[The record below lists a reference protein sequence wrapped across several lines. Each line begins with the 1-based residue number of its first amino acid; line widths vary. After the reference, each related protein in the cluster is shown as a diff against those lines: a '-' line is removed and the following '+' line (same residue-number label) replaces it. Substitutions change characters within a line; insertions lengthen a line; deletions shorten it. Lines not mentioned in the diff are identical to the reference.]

1 MMFKGNKVYRTQ
13 SQFQTA
19 MREIGVANWNGGT
32 STEFVSYHFTV
43 LSERVEKGIEFWAN
57 AIRFPLLDPGELERE
72 KSVVIN
78 EIRGYFDDPDHIYQA
93 AIDKALFFKFPFRR
107 DVAGYE
113 NAVRSAT
120 PAMLEQIQ
128 ASYYIPNNAALFI
141 GGDVEPDKVFQIV
154 KKHFGSWQ
162 RKNDPWAVP
171 LESHPSLKNDA
182 RLIYPDGQ
190 MHTGVLSVELV
201 FRGPDLLADTSAT
214 YAADVWGKMLEDP
227 NGKFKT
233 NIFAKVP
240 GLYKKETIGAG
251 YFSQKDGGIISF
263 SAYMLIIPGQNTFE
277 RIAALKEAF
286 LSEIKL
292 MASDPLY
299 FSENDYKTLKM
310 KLIDES
316 ILERETTE
324 GFINCLSFWW
334 ASANTDYY
342 LEYIDNLKKIGFA
355 DIKKFLADYII
366 AQKSVLSVRI
376 NPQNFENE
384 KEIAG
389 KNGFAVVF
397 KENAFWWEDKF

>member
-1 MMFKGNKVYRTQ
+1 
-13 SQFQTA
+13 
-19 MREIGVANWNGGT
+19 
-32 STEFVSYHFTV
+32 
-43 LSERVEKGIEFWAN
+43 
-57 AIRFPLLDPGELERE
+57 
-72 KSVVIN
+72 
-78 EIRGYFDDPDHIYQA
+78 
-93 AIDKALFFKFPFRR
+93 
-107 DVAGYE
+107 
-113 NAVRSAT
+113 
-120 PAMLEQIQ
+120 
-128 ASYYIPNNAALFI
+128 
-141 GGDVEPDKVFQIV
+141 
-154 KKHFGSWQ
+154 
-162 RKNDPWAVP
+162 
-171 LESHPSLKNDA
+171 
-182 RLIYPDGQ
+182 
-190 MHTGVLSVELV
+190 
-201 FRGPDLLADTSAT
+201 
-214 YAADVWGKMLEDP
+214 
-227 NGKFKT
+227 
-233 NIFAKVP
+233 
-240 GLYKKETIGAG
+240 
-251 YFSQKDGGIISF
+251 
-263 SAYMLIIPGQNTFE
+263 
-277 RIAALKEAF
+277 
-286 LSEIKL
+286 